1 MQGTDQRAE
10 SGGMNAGIT
19 YIGAE
24 LRLHIAKGQIFPYNT
39 QLCETLDEQFTVS
52 LPEGGCGMKAKSER
66 FSIALFN
73 TAVAVSA
80 VTMIWLL
87 WHFPIVTVA
96 SALIVAGL
104 VALVANLT
112 KTLDAEPSS
121 DVSQPKPNA

>member
-1 MQGTDQRAE
+1 
-10 SGGMNAGIT
+10 
-19 YIGAE
+19 
-24 LRLHIAKGQIFPYNT
+24 
-39 QLCETLDEQFTVS
+39 
-52 LPEGGCGMKAKSER
+52 MKAKSER

-87 WHFPIVTVA
+87 WHFPIVTVT
-96 SALIVAGL
+96 SALIVVAL
-104 VALVANLT
+104 VALVASLT